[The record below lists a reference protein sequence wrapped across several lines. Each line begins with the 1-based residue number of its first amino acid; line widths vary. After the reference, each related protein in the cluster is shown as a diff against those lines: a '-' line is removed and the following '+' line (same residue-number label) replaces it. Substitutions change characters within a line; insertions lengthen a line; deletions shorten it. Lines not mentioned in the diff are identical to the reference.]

1 MNQHYVCG
9 VPSTCQAVAC
19 QAQHTELLSGRKSF
33 WAVSKGWGSVREG
46 RVCMDVRGEARDQR
60 NGRKTLRGQGQTER
74 QRSNGRG
81 QWSQSPARR
90 RLDASGET
98 QTQRDP
104 HRGTETRKERDR
116 NSQGEVIGEIQTGG
130 VTESCGATETARDRD
145 PHEETATRTQRETGT
160 HKENHRP
167 SGSPADGDATAS
179 GS

>member
-19 QAQHTELLSGRKSF
+19 QAEHTELLSGRKSF

-74 QRSNGRG
+74 QIQWERSMESESRTQTN
-81 QWSQSPARR
+81 
-90 RLDASGET
+90 ASGET
-98 QTQRDP
+98 QTLRDP

-130 VTESCGATETARDRD
+130 VTETARDRD
-145 PHEETATRTQRETGT
+145 PHGETATRTQRETGT

>member
-1 MNQHYVCG
+1 MPGSGLPGSAYRASVW
-9 VPSTCQAVAC
+9 S
-19 QAQHTELLSGRKSF
+19 EKLLGGQQRLGKR
-33 WAVSKGWGSVREG
+33 A
-46 RVCMDVRGEARDQR
+46 RGEGLHGCEAGSSRPEKRKKDPQ
-60 NGRKTLRGQGQTER
+60 GPGADRKTEIQWERSMESESRTQT
-74 QRSNGRG
+74 
-81 QWSQSPARR
+81 
-90 RLDASGET
+90 DASGET